1 MIDAMNRMQEIRKR
15 IEEIQQLGK
24 GQNLS
29 AASSASESKTEPA
42 KGDPQSN
49 EAFSLALEQAIG
61 SLISSG
67 DVSGLGS
74 GGVLSSSDV
83 GNVTNLIQ
91 KIGGTQADIDPA
103 LVAKAIEQ
111 YKSR

>member
-91 KIGGTQADIDPA
+91 KLGGTQADIDPA